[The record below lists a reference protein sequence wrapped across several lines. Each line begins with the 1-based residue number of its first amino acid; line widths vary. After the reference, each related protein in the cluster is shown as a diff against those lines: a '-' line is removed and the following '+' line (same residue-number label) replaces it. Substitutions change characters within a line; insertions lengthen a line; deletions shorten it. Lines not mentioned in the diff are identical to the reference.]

1 MSTLLGP
8 SLVLIFTLSQAFRDV
23 YFGDVFQRYDFFVI
37 ILIAFSLSTVIFAAV
52 TLIRAPTKFRQI
64 ARADGGDHR
73 PPTSRPRLHGRA
85 SSLR

>member
-1 MSTLLGP
+1 MTDDLGP

-52 TLIRAPTKFRQI
+52 TGSGRRGFAKLRGQMGAIACRQHHD
-64 ARADGGDHR
+64 R
-73 PPTSRPRLHGRA
+73 
-85 SSLR
+85 